1 MCSNKQL
8 LINKID
14 SLDYTDVLSEIE
26 SWDEKLYL
34 FKSIWWT
41 DIDFFKSYL
50 NSNSLYENNFEEF
63 AELYKKNTSTSPDFF
78 IDYFS
83 RKVISGLTRIENS
96 ERLNNIK
103 KVNEKQKNDLMMK
116 LCFWKNIWENVRNL
130 VLYFRKQCM
139 PEFEFQI
146 IFHVLNSLIT
156 SNWNNFSHC
165 PTSLF
170 NNLLIVSRSSQN
182 VPEFAQKKYIDVTG
196 QKFKDI
202 MTLWSNGLHLTEGT
216 LYEDRIMWTTTHI
229 AWKAV
234 LNKTESETWYN
245 KKMWKNYVWL
255 DLNFVDKKFINTNKL
270 GIEEIMQT
278 TIDAVIKLEK
288 HMIEKA

>member
-14 SLDYTDVLSEIE
+14 SLDYSEELSQIE
-26 SWDEKLYL
+26 LWDEKLYL
-34 FKSIWWT
+34 YKSLWLQ
-41 DIDFFKSYL
+41 DISFFKRYL
-50 NSNSLYENNFEEF
+50 HSTWLYENDFEEF
-63 AELYKKNTSTSPDFF
+63 TEAYQKNKTVSPDFF

-103 KVNEKQKNDLMMK
+103 KVNEKQKKDLLMR
-116 LCFWKNIWENVRNL
+116 LCFWNNIWENIRNL
-130 VLYFRKQCM
+130 VLYFRKQSM

-146 IFHVLNSLIT
+146 IYHTLNSLIT
-156 SNWNNFSHC
+156 MNWNNFSHC
-165 PTSLF
+165 PSSLF
-170 NNLLIVSRSSQN
+170 NNLVVVSRGSQN
-182 VPEFAQKKYIDVTG
+182 IPEFARQNYIDVTG

-202 MTLWSNGLHLTEGT
+202 MTLWSNAIHFSEGT
-216 LYEDRIMWTTTHI
+216 LYEDRAMSTTTHI

-234 LNKTESETWYN
+234 LNKTESESWYN
-245 KKMWKNYVWL
+245 KKMWKNYIGL
-255 DLNFVDKKFINTNKL
+255 DLNFVDRKFINTNKL
-270 GIEEIMQT
+270 SIGDIIQT